1 MSQCRLLETVKRL
14 NRKVCDVNGCSLP
27 HSFLLH
33 PDQGRASVNI
43 FTVLEEDDVDGEEPA
58 SEDEEEDNQSPRA
71 RLLRGIL
78 QAGRS
83 VQDDQPPEDDPK
95 DPVEAVREPEAA
107 PEDEEKL
114 EPEKEKDLPS
124 RTEEENLDCCSME
137 AIAERWRDKPK
148 RIGAASLTPK
158 AESDGGIK
166 PLASVPGTKGKK
178 NPTLLLAELL
188 RVEKLSLYMSF
199 LTQ

>member
-1 MSQCRLLETVKRL
+1 
-14 NRKVCDVNGCSLP
+14 
-27 HSFLLH
+27 
-33 PDQGRASVNI
+33 
-43 FTVLEEDDVDGEEPA
+43 
-58 SEDEEEDNQSPRA
+58 
-71 RLLRGIL
+71 
-78 QAGRS
+78 
-83 VQDDQPPEDDPK
+83 
-95 DPVEAVREPEAA
+95 
-107 PEDEEKL
+107 
-114 EPEKEKDLPS
+114 
-124 RTEEENLDCCSME
+124 ME